1 MLRPKDSERRYVKH
15 RRTFGRSMSVVS
27 LSHAIVDQ
35 STSSVEKNT
44 ALPSSSSSSLSTS
57 CATRIRDRSVIL
69 EVPQISIRT
78 IRRKSSQNI
87 YSVEVLTS
95 KNAAQSSEPATHM
108 AGGEYSCGLT
118 RSCLGSET
126 PFGCKNECGLQWS
139 KKWPP
144 SRRCILNSSAMS
156 AL

>member
-44 ALPSSSSSSLSTS
+44 SLPSSSSLSPFSSAAPVSSGVRSSLSTS
-57 CATRIRDRSVIL
+57 CATRIRDRRVIL
-69 EVPQISIRT
+69 AVPQISIRT

-95 KNAAQSSEPATHM
+95 KNVAQSSEPATHM

-126 PFGCKNECGLQWS
+126 PFGCKNECGLQW
-139 KKWPP
+139 
-144 SRRCILNSSAMS
+144 
-156 AL
+156 